1 MAIITL
7 HHDIGDRST
16 LLIVHI
22 GSDGHAGVYPVPWLV
37 SHENVTGKKQTAA
50 SGPRISFRYTMPLLH

>member
-1 MAIITL
+1 MYP
-7 HHDIGDRST
+7 
-16 LLIVHI
+16 LIVHI